1 MGDDSFDFNLD
12 LSKSK
17 KQQQWKALREKIN
30 NTDFGVNSNQSNQ
43 EHGLNM
49 NNMDLNLNKDGTI
62 KLDDKIN
69 KMIDDEFDKLA
80 SSDF

>member
-1 MGDDSFDFNLD
+1 
-12 LSKSK
+12 
-17 KQQQWKALREKIN
+17 
-30 NTDFGVNSNQSNQ
+30 
-43 EHGLNM
+43 M

>member
-1 MGDDSFDFNLD
+1 LTLE

-17 KQQQWKALREKIN
+17 KQQQWNALREIIDN
-30 NTDFGVNSNQSNQ
+30 PDFGVNSNQSTL

-49 NNMDLNLNKDGTI
+49 NNMELNLNKDGTI